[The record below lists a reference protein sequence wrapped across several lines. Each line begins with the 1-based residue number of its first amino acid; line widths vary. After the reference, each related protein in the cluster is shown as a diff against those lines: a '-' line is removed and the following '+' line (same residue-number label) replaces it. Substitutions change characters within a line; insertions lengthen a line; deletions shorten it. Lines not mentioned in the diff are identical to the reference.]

1 MDKKQFTQLK
11 IDLINGDFEVTET
24 NLFGLDL
31 PKTQE
36 KCLVDKTLP
45 IIIGNNKIGDDTL
58 CINMSS
64 SFNCYSAHMGYCEH
78 CDGETNHSCYARAL
92 EDPFKNT

>member
-1 MDKKQFTQLK
+1 MNKKEFKQLK
-11 IDLINGDFEVTET
+11 IDLMNSKFEITKS
-24 NLFGLDL
+24 NLFGLGL

-36 KCLVDKTLP
+36 KCLSNNELP
-45 IIIGNNKIGDDTL
+45 IIIGNSKIGEDTL

-78 CDGETNHSCYARAL
+78 CESQSLFYWN
-92 EDPFKNT
+92 